1 MLILSILVCASLAAA
16 NYLIAKRLL
25 YPPVIFCSVWTFV
38 LALVLGSGSFF
49 YTVSA
54 GTLAIF
60 VCGCAAF
67 SLGSAIAQFVSQP
80 QSAPAYDLKASNRT
94 ITWMLLAVAC
104 GAPFAYRWI
113 LGAASDVAG
122 SNFFLQAYSV
132 MNTTLEEDELPRI
145 VGNVISLASISAL
158 LCFRERVGHGKRSV
172 FAFVLALSLLA
183 MTGGRSGI
191 VIMILAV
198 VAIDWLRAGR
208 PSFKMIGALCTVLI
222 LLVTALAIFVRK
234 GEASENNSFSENVT
248 PVVQGLIL
256 YAAGGIPAFSQVVES
271 PNIIPHNWHTYT
283 PLLRTLN
290 QLGLRTEVSPQ
301 SSAFLAVGPNGL
313 TGNVYTAYFAYKNDF
328 GSVGAVFLLAL
339 LGAVTARVYQH
350 ALIGGRIAT
359 IAYGYL
365 FAAMILSPFSDYF
378 FMTLSSSLRLVAFSW
393 IVYSLP
399 VRWREFQTFLSVRS
413 NPNPI

>member
-1 MLILSILVCASLAAA
+1 
-16 NYLIAKRLL
+16 
-25 YPPVIFCSVWTFV
+25 VWTFV
-38 LALVLGSGSFF
+38 LALVSVSGDFF
-49 YTVSA
+49 YKVSA
-54 GTLAIF
+54 ATLAIL

-67 SLGSAIAQFVSQP
+67 SIGSAIAQYVWQP
-80 QSAPAYDLKASNRT
+80 QSAPSYDLRVSNRT
-94 ITWMLLAVAC
+94 ITWTLFAVAC
-104 GAPFAYRWI
+104 GAPFAYKWI
-113 LGAASDVAG
+113 LGAASELAG

-132 MNTTLEEDELPRI
+132 MNRTLEEDELPRI
-145 VGNVISLASISAL
+145 VGNVISFASITAL
-158 LCFRERVGHGKRSV
+158 LCFRERVDHAKRAL
-172 FAFVLALSLLA
+172 FALILALSLLA

-208 PSFKMIGALCTVLI
+208 PSFKMIGGLCAVLLI
-222 LLVTALAIFVRK
+222 LVTALAIFVRK
-234 GEASENNSFSENVT
+234 GEASENASLSENVT
-248 PVVQGLIL
+248 PVVQGLAL
-256 YAAGGIPAFSQVVES
+256 YAAGGVPAFSQVVES

-290 QLGLRTEVSPQ
+290 QFGLRTEIPPQ
-301 SSAFLAVGPNGL
+301 SSEFLSIGPSGL
-313 TGNVYTAYFAYKNDF
+313 TGNVYTAYFAYKSDF
-328 GSVGAVFLLAL
+328 GLVGALLLLVFLGFA
-339 LGAVTARVYQH
+339 TTRVYQH

-399 VRWREFQTFLSVRS
+399 IRWREFWVLCPHPDLELECKIKS
-413 NPNPI
+413 